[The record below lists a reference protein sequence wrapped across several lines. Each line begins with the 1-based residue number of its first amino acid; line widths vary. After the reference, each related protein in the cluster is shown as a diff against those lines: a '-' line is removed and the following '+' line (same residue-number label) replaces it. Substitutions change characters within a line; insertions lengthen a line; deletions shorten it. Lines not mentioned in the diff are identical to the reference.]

1 MRWKT
6 RKPPGAISGP
16 ASVGPEIANVLV
28 DLFNPR
34 IKGDRRAKL
43 DGLVAQHAK
52 TKIII
57 PTPSLTE
64 YLVRAGK
71 ARDEVLAKLTSSKRF
86 LIEPFDQRAATE
98 CALLLAEF
106 WDAATRSKVSR
117 TKFKF
122 DWQIVSIALSR
133 NATTI
138 YTDDDDDD
146 IHRIVKT
153 LPLRAIKIDQL
164 PIPDSA
170 RQTKIPFDE

>member
-1 MRWKT
+1 M
-6 RKPPGAISGP
+6 PVAFD
-16 ASVGPEIANVLV
+16 ANILI

-43 DGLVAQHAK
+43 DGLLEQHAK
-52 TKIII
+52 AKIII

-71 ARDEVLAKLTSSKRF
+71 ARDELLAKLSTSRSF
-86 LIEPFDQRAATE
+86 SIEPFDQRAATE
-98 CALLLAEF
+98 CALLLADH
-106 WDAATRSKVSR
+106 WDASKRKQVTR

-133 NATTI
+133 NVTRI
-138 YTDDDDDD
+138 YSDDADL
-146 IHRIVKT
+146 HRIAQA
-153 LPLRAIKIDQL
+153 LPLDVKGIDEL

-170 RQTKIPFDE
+170 RQTKMPFGR

>member
-1 MRWKT
+1 M
-6 RKPPGAISGP
+6 PVAFD
-16 ASVGPEIANVLV
+16 ANILI

-43 DGLVAQHAK
+43 DGLLEQHAR
-52 TKIII
+52 TRIII

-71 ARDEVLAKLTSSKRF
+71 ARDELLAKLSTSRSF
-86 LIEPFDQRAATE
+86 SIEPFDQRAATE
-98 CALLLAEF
+98 CALLLADH
-106 WDAATRSKVSR
+106 WDAGKRKEVTR

-133 NATTI
+133 NVTRI
-138 YTDDDDDD
+138 YSDDADL
-146 IHRIVKT
+146 HRISQTLALDVKG
-153 LPLRAIKIDQL
+153 IDEL

-170 RQTKIPFDE
+170 RQTKIPFGK

>member
-1 MRWKT
+1 M
-6 RKPPGAISGP
+6 PVAFD
-16 ASVGPEIANVLV
+16 ANILI

-43 DGLVAQHAK
+43 DGLLEQYAR

-71 ARDEVLAKLTSSKRF
+71 ARDELLAKLSASRSF
-86 LIEPFDQRAATE
+86 SIEPFDQRAATE
-98 CALLLAEF
+98 CALLLADH
-106 WDAATRSKVSR
+106 WDDTTRKQITR

-122 DWQIVSIALSR
+122 DWQIAAIALSR
-133 NATTI
+133 NVTRI
-138 YTDDDDDD
+138 YSDDADLQRIGKALSLDVKGIDD
-146 IHRIVKT
+146 
-153 LPLRAIKIDQL
+153 L

-170 RQTKIPFDE
+170 RQANMSFPK